1 MFELNQEFLKAEV
14 ESLERGYVETVIN
27 LIKGP
32 IFIESVSKELV
43 SAEGDRKEALE
54 KVLKQHES
62 NHKTNTEAKEQL
74 EKIITEA
81 KALLK

>member
-1 MFELNQEFLKAEV
+1 MFEINQEFLEAEIA
-14 ESLERGYVETVIN
+14 SLERGYVETVIN

-62 NHKTNTEAKEQL
+62 NQKTNTEAKEQL

>member
-32 IFIESVSKELV
+32 VFIESVSKELV

-62 NHKTNTEAKEQL
+62 NQKTNTEAKEQL

>member
-1 MFELNQEFLKAEV
+1 MFEINQEFLEAEIA
-14 ESLERGYVETVIN
+14 SLERGYVETVIN

-32 IFIESVSKELV
+32 IFIESVSKELI

-62 NHKTNTEAKEQL
+62 NQKTNTEAKEQL